1 MSRGILSSKDSVQG
15 VRLDVDDGG
24 DTGERFD
31 SALDRFFA
39 AVVTVEA
46 VGFFDRADTEPGS
59 GLSLLSALLVG
70 RFRDLDFSRHAPFS
84 SVRSFVLVEDM
95 GLCPDA
101 ELIFW
106 LVF

>member
-1 MSRGILSSKDSVQG
+1 MSRGILSSKDSAQG
-15 VRLDVDDGG
+15 VRLGVDDGD

-31 SALDRFFA
+31 SALDRFCA
-39 AVVTVEA
+39 AVVTVE
-46 VGFFDRADTEPGS
+46 VVDFFDRADTEPGS

-70 RFRDLDFSRHAPFS
+70 RFRDLDFSRLVPFS
-84 SVRSFVLVEDM
+84 SVQPFVSVEDK

-101 ELIFW
+101 ELSFR